1 MRTWGIT
8 RDVTERLH
16 LEEQL
21 RNAQQLEA
29 IGRLAGGVAHDFN
42 NILSIIMG
50 HGELLLAS
58 GVDERVRATAWS
70 RSGARPSG
78 PRR

>member
-1 MRTWGIT
+1 MGIGCGRGAIS
-8 RDVTERLH
+8 RDVTERMH

-21 RNAQQLEA
+21 RNAQQMEA

-50 HGELLLAS
+50 HGELLL
-58 GVDERVRATAWS
+58 
-70 RSGARPSG
+70 GAG
-78 PRR
+78 GNG